1 MDGTLA
7 LSNPEVNGDS
17 AADARSGVKRE
28 WLLPGRTQIGYD

>member
-17 AADARSGVKRE
+17 AAGAESEVEPER
-28 WLLPGRTQIGYD
+28 LLPGRTQIGYD